1 MPWICKALQALVIPA
16 GLLSVPGQAQPAWSE
31 PDFSAVVSQ
40 MRNRV
45 ASGVPSITIAV
56 AWHGRI
62 IWEYAAGMADRQRN
76 ITATVHTPYYL
87 ASISKTLTATALM
100 ELVEQKKVDLDQ
112 PVNRYLPTAKVS
124 SPMWDVAKATVRR
137 VANHTAGFAT
147 YDRDCLAD
155 EPECDASAAG
165 AIRRYGVI
173 VWPPG
178 AHFDYSNMD
187 YGILGEV
194 VARGS
199 GRDLAGALRRTV
211 FAPLGMANCSLDAS
225 TVTRN
230 PPAARYDQSPPFVRT
245 PPKRSTSPGA
255 SSAYCSV
262 HDLAMFGMFHL
273 KDHLPSQRRILSDH
287 AIELMQAPSLDP
299 GEESQYGLS
308 WWVQNDLNGFHG
320 VLAQGG
326 TNDATAYLQLIP
338 SQDIA
343 VAMLWNTGTPDGA
356 QLIDQVLAAVLPQYR
371 ENLEHRTATRQPAA
385 LSEEPRVPAGM
396 IGVWSGS
403 LQSYL
408 GQVPLIVS
416 IDASGGLMAKL
427 GSGPEIRRGHPRYGD
442 GVIRWTMPGTVGV
455 EGEPFDLAMRLYLY
469 HDVLAGAARTV
480 PSSSN
485 RHPSWVYYWV
495 RVDRRQDAG
504 PRR

>member
-1 MPWICKALQALVIPA
+1 MKRSGRGRAMPWICKVFLALVVPA
-16 GLLSVPGQAQPAWSE
+16 GLQSVLGQAQATRSE
-31 PDFSAVVSQ
+31 LDFSAVVSQ
-40 MRNRV
+40 MRDRV
-45 ASGVPSITIAV
+45 AAGVPSIAIAV

-76 ITATVHTPYYL
+76 MGATVHTPYYL
-87 ASISKTLTATALM
+87 ASISKTVTATALM

-112 PVNRYLPTAKVS
+112 PVNRYLRTAKVR

-155 EPECDASAAG
+155 DPECDASAVE

-194 VARGS
+194 VARVS
-199 GRDLAGALRRTV
+199 GGDLAGSLRRTV

-225 TVTRN
+225 TVTEN

-245 PPKRSTSPGA
+245 PLKRSTSPGA

-273 KDHLPSQRRILSDH
+273 KDHMPSQRRILSDH

-299 GEESQYGLS
+299 GESQYGLS
-308 WWVQNDLNGFHG
+308 WWVQDDLNGFHG

-326 TNDATAYLQLIP
+326 TNDATAFLQLIRELP
-338 SQDIA
+338 MEANSSTKSWPRCCRSIARIWSSKRQLSNQRRSQKDQKYRQA
-343 VAMLWNTGTPDGA
+343 WSEPGA
-356 QLIDQVLAAVLPQYR
+356 D
-371 ENLEHRTATRQPAA
+371 
-385 LSEEPRVPAGM
+385 
-396 IGVWSGS
+396 
-403 LQSYL
+403 
-408 GQVPLIVS
+408 
-416 IDASGGLMAKL
+416 
-427 GSGPEIRRGHPRYGD
+427 
-442 GVIRWTMPGTVGV
+442 
-455 EGEPFDLAMRLYLY
+455 PFRPTW
-469 HDVLAGAARTV
+469 GRC
-480 PSSSN
+480 P
-485 RHPSWVYYWV
+485 
-495 RVDRRQDAG
+495 
-504 PRR
+504 